1 MATLTDLNQQ
11 QATIFQNLKDLKDMS
26 AYDGLMNQLK
36 GVKQKIADL
45 DTERTS
51 SLGDVGKAILMYEFK
66 YSEFPAEVQAMLAAS
81 TPKTTGSKAPKAEKA
96 EADKTPLIV
105 GTFKLADF
113 GFDMPKSAK
122 GTAMSDAT
130 ELKWDLNHRYG
141 GRTWEQAFISF
152 LLKSDVA
159 KVEANFTPEF
169 KTWLNETVT
178 NDRGRYAKKPVFNN
192 KSEFY
197 SKFNVGIDVLTGEPE
212 ATAPAKKAA
221 AKKTAKA

>member
-1 MATLTDLNQQ
+1 MATLIELNQQ

-26 AYDGLMNQLK
+26 AYDGLITQLRD
-36 GVKQKIADL
+36 VKQKIADL
-45 DTERTS
+45 DVERTS
-51 SLGDVGKAILMYEFK
+51 SLGDVGKAILMYGFK
-66 YSEFPAEVQAMLAAS
+66 YSEFPAEVQSVLAVS
-81 TPKTTGSKAPKAEKA
+81 TPKGTGSKAPKAEKA
-96 EADKTPLIV
+96 ESDKTPLTV
-105 GTFKLADF
+105 GFFKLADF
-113 GFDMPKSAK
+113 GFDMPKNSK
-122 GTAMSDAT
+122 GVAMSDAT
-130 ELKWDLNHRYG
+130 DMTWDLNHRYG

-197 SKFNVGIDVLTGEPE
+197 SKFGVSIDPLTGEPE
-212 ATAPAKKAA
+212 TAALAKKAA
-221 AKKTAKA
+221 ARKTAKA